1 MHERKKK
8 RTRSILL
15 QGKKIMLFP
24 HKSNC
29 RLFQRK
35 GKEKVRS
42 DPVGNKIELLNTVS
56 RIPVQS
62 ARYRTNEAAL
72 YRV

>member
-1 MHERKKK
+1 
-8 RTRSILL
+8 
-15 QGKKIMLFP
+15 MLFP

-35 GKEKVRS
+35 GKEKVQS
-42 DPVGNKIELLNTVS
+42 DPVGNEIELLNTVS